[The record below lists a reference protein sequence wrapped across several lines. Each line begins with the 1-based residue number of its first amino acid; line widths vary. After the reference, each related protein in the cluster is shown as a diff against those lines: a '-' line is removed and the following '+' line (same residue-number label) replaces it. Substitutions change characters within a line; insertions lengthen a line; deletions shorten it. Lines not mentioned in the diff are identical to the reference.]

1 MSYYFQGFP
10 TVLYDVHVDGHP
22 VEVTDIFRSVRLKPE
37 VRDNLILYTSYTIQD
52 GERPDHVSMKLYNSV
67 DYYWVFFMVN
77 ENLVNLYT
85 DWPLSTLE
93 LDNLINLKYKGY
105 VLTSQNDFSTLFTQ
119 NETLVG
125 LVSGARATLTEKDI
139 NTGVLKIQDIV
150 GQFKDG
156 ELVQGVTSGS
166 TLTIGGQRPF
176 KDVIHHYE
184 NAIGHI
190 VGRYDTGALPISNDE
205 YERAENEKKSVIQV
219 VKPQYIAKVAAE
231 FFNQI
236 NPEQA

>member
-10 TVLYDVHVDGHP
+10 TVLYDVHNDGHP
-22 VEVTDIFRSVRLKPE
+22 VEVTDIFRAVRLKPE
-37 VRDNLILYTSYTIQD
+37 VRDDMLLYTSYTIQD

-85 DWPLSTLE
+85 DWPLSSLE
-93 LDNLINLKYKGY
+93 LQNAIDVKYAGY
-105 VLTSQNDFSTLFTQ
+105 VLTSNNDFSSSFVQ
-119 NETLVG
+119 NETITG
-125 LVSGARATLTEKDI
+125 LVSGATATLTEKDI
-139 NTGVLKIQDIV
+139 NTGVLKVTNVV
-150 GQFKDG
+150 GTFRSN
-156 ELVQGVTSGS
+156 ELIRGNTSRS
-166 TLTIGGQRPF
+166 TLVISGYRPF

-184 NAIGHI
+184 NVDGNI
-190 VGRYDTGALPISNDE
+190 VGRYDAGALPITNDE
-205 YERAENEKKSVIQV
+205 YERAENEKKSIIQV